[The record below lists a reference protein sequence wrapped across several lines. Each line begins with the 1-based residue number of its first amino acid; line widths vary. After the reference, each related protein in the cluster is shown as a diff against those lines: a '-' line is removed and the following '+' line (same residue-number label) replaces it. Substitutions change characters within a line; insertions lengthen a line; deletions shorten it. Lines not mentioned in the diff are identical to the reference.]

1 MGKTPQALVAQK
13 KATTTGFLFHRS
25 RMVYRGD
32 ILATQILADAKAF
45 GKVVKKKILVT
56 GAAGFIG
63 SHLCDWLVL
72 EGHDVVGVDIFPA
85 IPSFR
90 LTALSILK
98 KHLWYKKITKKSP
111 NFEFIRAD
119 LREVEEVVS
128 LFKRYTFDEVYHLA
142 ANMGGIGYITQP
154 ITSIVSD
161 NLRMDLN
168 MLEACSLQKEKP
180 RFLFSSSACIYPQQ
194 LQEDGSHLT
203 NSNYRLA
210 EGEAYPADP
219 DSHYGWEKLTMER
232 LCNLFHEEFAL
243 PVRIARFHNIY
254 GPGID
259 YFSERSKAIGSLCRK
274 ALRYPKESF
283 VIWGDGQQSR
293 SFCYIRD
300 LIYGLVKLMDSD
312 WQEPINLGSEEIVTV
327 ADLAQRIIAI
337 SKKEIPLEF
346 DTSKPQGV
354 RHRNANIDLARRR
367 LDWEPLVK
375 LNMGLELTYNWIRLV
390 EDLNLGAP

>member
-1 MGKTPQALVAQK
+1 
-13 KATTTGFLFHRS
+13 
-25 RMVYRGD
+25 MVYWGD
-32 ILATQILADAKAF
+32 ILATQLLADAKAL
-45 GKVVKKKILVT
+45 GKVIKKNVLVT

-72 EGHDVVGVDIFPA
+72 EGQNVIGVDILPQ
-85 IPSFR
+85 IPDFR
-90 LTALSILK
+90 LTAMSILRDCQWDEK
-98 KHLWYKKITKKSP
+98 TSTVQKPS
-111 NFEFIRAD
+111 NFNFIRLD
-119 LREVEEVVS
+119 LRKVEDVVS
-128 LFKRYTFDEVYHLA
+128 LFNRYTFDEVYHLA
-142 ANMGGIGYITQP
+142 ANMGGIGFITQP
-154 ITSIVSD
+154 ITAIISD

-194 LQEDGSHLT
+194 LQEDGSPLA

-232 LCNLFHEEFAL
+232 LCKLFHEEYDL
-243 PVRIARFHNIY
+243 SVRIARFHNIY

-274 ALRYPKESF
+274 ALRYPKEEF
-283 VIWGDGQQSR
+283 IIWGDGQQSR

-312 WQEPINLGSEEIVTV
+312 WLTPINLGSEEIVTV
-327 ADLAQRIIAI
+327 ADLAQRIIVL
-337 SKKEIPLEF
+337 SEKEIPLEF

-354 RHRNANIDLARRR
+354 RHRNANIDLARDV

-375 LNMGLELTYNWIRLV
+375 LNAGLELTYNWIRLV
-390 EDLNLGAP
+390 EDLNLGSP